1 MVDSYDDALKSEER
15 ESRGHGERYV
25 LRNIDM
31 KIRYKIEKYLAVG
44 ENKEEL
50 FKLIQK
56 AVEEHISDGV
66 TVYFCR
72 FDECTQIT
80 ADVTNDVSD
89 MACLHQEADYMF
101 VAYAARE
108 VGSVMVRSKSGDI
121 DIVAQFVSN
130 INSSTGDIYI
140 ENGTGNAKKIFK
152 ISDCPLSEEQ

>member
-1 MVDSYDDALKSEER
+1 LCSLFDSYDDALKSEEQ
-15 ESRGHGERYV
+15 EFRGHGERYI
-25 LRNIDM
+25 LRNINM
-31 KIRYKIEKYLAVG
+31 KVAYGIEKYLAVG

-89 MACLHQEADYMF
+89 MACLHQEAEYMF

-108 VGSVMVRSKSGDI
+108 VRSVMVKSKSGDI
-121 DIVAQFVSN
+121 DIIAQFVSN
-130 INSSTGDIYI
+130 INSINGDIYI
-140 ENGTGNAKKIFK
+140 
-152 ISDCPLSEEQ
+152 